1 MKMNDRENSKRT
13 PKQALAAEEQ
23 KKKVMQIKRSFKL
36 TPKNN

>member
-23 KKKVMQIKRSFKL
+23 KKGNANKKII
-36 TPKNN
+36 